1 MDYQRMIRKDGYK
14 LIVYP
19 KIKKILLFDLKN
31 DPFEMN
37 DISQKNEYKDMVKS
51 LFENLILLQQKHRDN
66 LDLSDI
72 LIL

>member
-1 MDYQRMIRKDGYK
+1 
-14 LIVYP
+14 
-19 KIKKILLFDLKN
+19 
-31 DPFEMN
+31 MN

-51 LFENLILLQQKHRDN
+51 LFENLILLQQQHRDK